1 MIVADTSVW
10 IDWFR
15 DADVDHV
22 DELQRL
28 IDARRPVALT
38 DVILTE
44 VLQGLRSDDDVA
56 RVEQRLESFDV
67 LRLVDLDDFRRAA
80 ALYRAARRG
89 GATIRRT
96 LDCLIASVCV
106 REEVP
111 ILHADADFN
120 RLAQHTDLRIH
131 HVPPR

>member
-15 DADVDHV
+15 DADKSHV

-28 IDARRPVALT
+28 LDARLPVALT
-38 DVILTE
+38 DVVLTE
-44 VLQGLRSDDDVA
+44 ILQGLRSDDAVA
-56 RVEQRLESFDV
+56 RVEQRLEPFEV
-67 LRLVDLDDFRRAA
+67 LRLLGLEDFRRAA
-80 ALYRAARRG
+80 ALYRTARRG

-106 REEVP
+106 RENVP
-111 ILHADADFN
+111 ILHADADFDH
-120 RLAQHTDLRIH
+120 LARHTDLRVH
-131 HVPPR
+131 RPRSS